1 VPSIEPFPEKLRRA
15 HTLPSGAFD
24 GMMALICA
32 ALANTGIGCTDVVP
46 CVIFTK
52 HHPAWV
58 ASGNESEGR
67 ELGAGARAKP
77 HSEDGEER
85 SLGNRAGR

>member
-67 ELGAGARAKP
+67 EPGLRIP
-77 HSEDGEER
+77 RHENYHSELKKIIVPR
-85 SLGNRAGR
+85 